1 MKVIVTCVCSVIV
14 SAGSIL
20 VGILWLSKGL
30 PGHHHHLVNDSVPA
44 VVTADPGYQ
53 ELDLAMPDHHV
64 SQSDGLEIGTK
75 EKVGGVVSGGETASD
90 AGHQD
95 AGHQP
100 VISAAVFTAGSIL
113 SAIPPVMVK
122 FFPVS
127 FNFNFLSF
135 HLHYCFL
142 FYLV

>member
-30 PGHHHHLVNDSVPA
+30 PDHHHHLVNDSVPA

-64 SQSDGLEIGTK
+64 PQSDGLEIGTK
-75 EKVGGVVSGGETASD
+75 EKVDGVVSGGETASD
-90 AGHQD
+90 AGHKD
-95 AGHQP
+95 AGHQQ
-100 VISAAVFTAGSIL
+100 VISAAAFTAGSII
-113 SAIPPVMVK
+113 SAIPPIVVK
-122 FFPVS
+122 LFPVS

-135 HLHYCFL
+135 HFIIV
-142 FYLV
+142 FYFI